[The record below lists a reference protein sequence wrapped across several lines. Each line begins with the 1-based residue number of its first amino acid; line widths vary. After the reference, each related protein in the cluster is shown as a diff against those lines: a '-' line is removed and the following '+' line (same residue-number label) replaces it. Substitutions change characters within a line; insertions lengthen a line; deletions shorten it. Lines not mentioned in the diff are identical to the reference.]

1 MSTDPA
7 PPERLAQLEAD
18 LEAARTAA
26 TWHEDHARRVEAE
39 LIPTRERIR
48 VLDQALVALL
58 QSPAGLFPDQLH
70 ALQRALLGSPRAPE
84 LDAPRSHDPR
94 WQFKPHLAD
103 RYALEQYAG
112 MVTAE
117 RDRLLLLARELLC
130 AFHDHPGLP
139 WSKKEA
145 QAAWRSANALELGV
159 KAAEHQMAELEKR
172 SGLCARCGASRG
184 AR

>member
-1 MSTDPA
+1 MIEFPDLA
-7 PPERLAQLEAD
+7 AQLSAAQD
-18 LEAARTAA
+18 EAAAA
-26 TWHEDHARRVEAE
+26 RKDAAWHEDHARRVEAE

-94 WQFKPHLAD
+94 WQFQPRLAD
-103 RYALEQYAG
+103 RHSLEQYAG

-145 QAAWRSANALELGV
+145 QAAWRRANALELGV
-159 KAAEHQMAELEKR
+159 KAAEHQFAELEKR
-172 SGLCARCGASRG
+172 SGLCARCGAPRG